1 MVAAPGS
8 GQRHNPIVGVLWM
21 VAAAI
26 AFSVTITVVRH
37 LSDKFTTFEIVFFR
51 QIFGT
56 AIMLPWLF
64 RAGIGVLKTR
74 EIKAYLIRAVTT
86 YCAMLAAYYSVVLIT
101 IADSIALQFTL
112 PFFTIIFAMLALRE
126 KVRSHRWI
134 ATIVGFIG
142 AMIIIRPGFA
152 DVNAGMLIAL
162 AAAAFYGV
170 SDTCTRFLS
179 GKDSINVVVFY
190 GFILQLPISAVPA
203 VMTWVTPDM
212 SDLVFILIFV
222 VVAVGAQFGITQSFA
237 NAEASL
243 LASFDFL
250 RLPMT
255 AALAFLL
262 FGEWLDGWTW
272 VGALIVLGA
281 TTYSTRREALAS
293 LQQAG
298 QRPT

>member
-1 MVAAPGS
+1 MVVAPGS

-222 VVAVGAQFGITQSFA
+222 VVAVGAQFCITQSFA

-243 LASFDFL
+243 VSPVLFI
-250 RLPMT
+250 RLPFV
-255 AALAFLL
+255 AALGYFFFSELPST
-262 FGEWLDGWTW
+262 WTW
-272 VGALIVLGA
+272 IGAAILFA
-281 TTYSTRREALAS
+281 STFWSTRIDARLSNANKAS
-293 LQQAG
+293 S
-298 QRPT
+298 